1 MNDNITYEV
10 LKEHFDKKKP
20 LGNIHRKIMYSFRE
34 YMLVG
39 GMPQAVYKYL
49 ITKDFGEVDFVKQ
62 TILNLYEQDMDIQ
75 KEENPEYVKNIFWHI
90 PSELSKHDKRF
101 IISNIDPNARMR
113 EYKDPF
119 VWLDEAMI
127 LNVVENVN
135 DPSVAF
141 NLSIIVPSFKCYMM
155 DTGLLV
161 SLTYKNK
168 PYLDNELYKAI
179 LFDKLHVNEGM
190 IVENVIAQ
198 SLRIKDQKVYY
209 FKKIN
214 KDTRKTSMEID
225 FLIRRNNKVIPI
237 EVKSSESSSIKSLKK
252 FKETYNS
259 KIGVQYVLHDGDL
272 KIENDIIYLPLYM
285 ASLI

>member
-1 MNDNITYEV
+1 
-10 LKEHFDKKKP
+10 
-20 LGNIHRKIMYSFRE
+20 
-34 YMLVG
+34 
-39 GMPQAVYKYL
+39 
-49 ITKDFGEVDFVKQ
+49 
-62 TILNLYEQDMDIQ
+62 MDIQ
-75 KEENPEYVKNIFWHI
+75 KEENPVYVKNIFWHI

-225 FLIRRNNKVIPI
+225 FFNK
-237 EVKSSESSSIKSLKK
+237 KK
-252 FKETYNS
+252 
-259 KIGVQYVLHDGDL
+259 
-272 KIENDIIYLPLYM
+272 
-285 ASLI
+285 